1 MYRIETKKD
10 IKKLI
15 RTIFEGIFLLV
26 LLFFIIK
33 ALFVIKIYEPY
44 DETDTQVVSGEDKG
58 FLALSYFGV
67 DRSGTDTLIS
77 TERLGEHLEALS
89 ELGYVTVTQQD
100 ILDYYEKGKP
110 LPDKALFLMFEDGRK
125 DTAIFAQKVLEKNN
139 FIATALTY
147 AEKFETKDNKFLMPR
162 DLNSLMKGGWW
173 ELGTNGYRLSYIN
186 AYDRYGRF
194 LGELTSREYIELT
207 DYMGRDYNHY
217 LMDYI
222 RDKDGLPVESQQMMR
237 ERITHDYD
245 LMNDIYT
252 EEIGE
257 LPDFYVLMHANTG
270 MFGNNEAVSEVNEE
284 NITRLFAANFNREGF
299 SMNNRES
306 SVYDLTRMQPQAYW
320 YTNHLLMRIKY
331 DLAEEER
338 DTITFVTGDEERMQD
353 WELLSGAAEFKGEQ
367 IVLTSEPESEG
378 TLRLKGSDS
387 WSDVRV
393 TAQLTGNK
401 VGTQTIY
408 LRADEEKSRYVAV
421 KIQNDVLYILQNTG
435 AGEEELFS
443 MELRLLDDTEP
454 VSVEEDSQAAL
465 ESELS
470 VRARYSGSIGEW
482 LAYIRERRQVQGEK
496 VQSVDEGAEEYI
508 KEIQILAPGDRN
520 IDIFL
525 QGSMLSVQ
533 IDGKDAATDIAV
545 GVDEAGSLY
554 LESCWGGDGYSQ
566 RNLADDVY
574 DAVFEQ
580 LSVYSADDSSQVLY
594 RNVLTGTEK
603 VAQTVSS
610 IWNTIVD
617 WFVRNL

>member
-508 KEIQILAPGDRN
+508 KEIQILDPGDRN

-533 IDGKDAATDIAV
+533 IDGKDAATDISV

-554 LESCWGGDGYSQ
+554 LESCWGGADGVWDG
-566 RNLADDVY
+566 R
-574 DAVFEQ
+574 
-580 LSVYSADDSSQVLY
+580 
-594 RNVLTGTEK
+594 GTDGAK
-603 VAQTVSS
+603 
-610 IWNTIVD
+610 
-617 WFVRNL
+617 L

>member
-533 IDGKDAATDIAV
+533 IDGKDAATDISV

>member
-257 LPDFYVLMHANTG
+257 LPDFYVLMHANTD
-270 MFGNNEAVSEVNEE
+270 MFGNNEAVNEVNEE

-508 KEIQILAPGDRN
+508 KEIQILDPGDRN

>member
-482 LAYIRERRQVQGEK
+482 LAYIRKRRQVQGEK

-508 KEIQILAPGDRN
+508 KEIQILDPGDRN

-533 IDGKDAATDIAV
+533 IDGKDAATDISV

>member
-508 KEIQILAPGDRN
+508 KEIQILDPGDRN

-533 IDGKDAATDIAV
+533 IDGKDAATDISV

>member
-299 SMNNRES
+299 RMNNRES

-508 KEIQILAPGDRN
+508 KEIQILDPGDRN

>member
-1 MYRIETKKD
+1 
-10 IKKLI
+10 
-15 RTIFEGIFLLV
+15 
-26 LLFFIIK
+26 
-33 ALFVIKIYEPY
+33 
-44 DETDTQVVSGEDKG
+44 
-58 FLALSYFGV
+58 
-67 DRSGTDTLIS
+67 
-77 TERLGEHLEALS
+77 
-89 ELGYVTVTQQD
+89 
-100 ILDYYEKGKP
+100 
-110 LPDKALFLMFEDGRK
+110 
-125 DTAIFAQKVLEKNN
+125 
-139 FIATALTY
+139 
-147 AEKFETKDNKFLMPR
+147 
-162 DLNSLMKGGWW
+162 
-173 ELGTNGYRLSYIN
+173 
-186 AYDRYGRF
+186 
-194 LGELTSREYIELT
+194 
-207 DYMGRDYNHY
+207 
-217 LMDYI
+217 
-222 RDKDGLPVESQQMMR
+222 
-237 ERITHDYD
+237 
-245 LMNDIYT
+245 
-252 EEIGE
+252 
-257 LPDFYVLMHANTG
+257 
-270 MFGNNEAVSEVNEE
+270 
-284 NITRLFAANFNREGF
+284 
-299 SMNNRES
+299 MNNRES

-508 KEIQILAPGDRN
+508 KEIQILDPGDRN

>member
-110 LPDKALFLMFEDGRK
+110 LPDKALLLMFEDGRK

-508 KEIQILAPGDRN
+508 KEIQILDPGDRN

>member
-508 KEIQILAPGDRN
+508 KEIQILDPGDRN

>member
-482 LAYIRERRQVQGEK
+482 LAYIRERRLVQGEK

-533 IDGKDAATDIAV
+533 IDGKDAATDISV

>member
-139 FIATALTY
+139 FIATELTY

-508 KEIQILAPGDRN
+508 KEIQILDPGDRN

-533 IDGKDAATDIAV
+533 IDGKDAATDISV

>member
-1 MYRIETKKD
+1 M
-10 IKKLI
+10 
-15 RTIFEGIFLLV
+15 
-26 LLFFIIK
+26 
-33 ALFVIKIYEPY
+33 
-44 DETDTQVVSGEDKG
+44 
-58 FLALSYFGV
+58 
-67 DRSGTDTLIS
+67 
-77 TERLGEHLEALS
+77 
-89 ELGYVTVTQQD
+89 TQQD
-100 ILDYYEKGKP
+100 IIDYYEKGEP
-110 LPDKALFLMFEDGRK
+110 LPDKALFLMFEDGRR
-125 DTAIFAQKVLEKNN
+125 DTAIFAQKVLERNN

-147 AEKFETKDNKFLMPR
+147 AEKFETRDNKFLMPG
-162 DLNSLMKGGWW
+162 DLNSLMQDGWW

-222 RDKDGLPVESQQMMR
+222 RDKDGLPVESQQTMR
-237 ERITHDYD
+237 ERITYDYD

-252 EEIGE
+252 EELGE
-257 LPDFYVLMHANTG
+257 LPDFYVLMHANTD

-284 NITRLFAANFNREGF
+284 NITRLFAVNFNREGF

-306 SVYDLTRMQPQAYW
+306 SMYDLTRMQPQAYW

-331 DLAEEER
+331 DLAEEDR
-338 DTITFVTGDEERMQD
+338 DTITFVVGDEERMQD

-408 LRADEEKSRYVAV
+408 LRADKEKSRYVAV

-443 MELRLLDDTEP
+443 MELRLVDDVEP
-454 VSVEEDSQAAL
+454 VSVEEDSKAAL

-470 VRARYSGSIGEW
+470 VRAKYSGSIGEW
-482 LAYIRERRQVQGEK
+482 LAYNRERRQVQSEE

-508 KEIQILAPGDRN
+508 EELQILDPGDRK

-533 IDGKDAATDIAV
+533 IDGKDVVTDMLV
-545 GVDEAGSLY
+545 EVDEAGSLY
-554 LESCWGGDGYSQ
+554 LESRWGGDGYSQ

-574 DAVFEQ
+574 DAVFER

-594 RNVLTGTEK
+594 RNVLTGVEK
-603 VAQTVSS
+603 AAQTVSN
-610 IWNTIVD
+610 IWNAIVD